1 VVYYVELERQ
11 KGTGV
16 AYTATNPYTGR
27 RYNRKLT
34 WEEQPAKIHRRENP
48 FPKYMTGHKLHE
60 IDETEA
66 IILLASGS
74 VKCMGQVPEGVT
86 RYSCMMGCEW

>member
-1 VVYYVELERQ
+1 MVYYVELERS
-11 KGTGV
+11 KGIGV
-16 AYTATNPYTGR
+16 AYTATNPYTGQKYQR
-27 RYNRKLT
+27 QTR
-34 WEEQPAKIHRRENP
+34 WEEQPAKIHRREKP
-48 FPKYMTGHKLHE
+48 FPQYMTGHKLHE

-74 VKCMGQVPEGVT
+74 VKCNGQTKEYNA